1 MPLRTFLLKGSWML
15 LIPLIDSIYL
25 LLNHSNEHVYILVT
39 VFDKSIPFKQLFVV
53 PYIAWFG
60 LIFIALIWFMY
71 RDFKLYIFSIISIIL
86 GLIISFI
93 IFSLFQTTV
102 PRPEILGEDIFSQ
115 LTKFI
120 YTIDNPFNA
129 FPSIHVLT
137 SYIVFLGCQQT
148 KGHFPKISLVI
159 QGVVIL
165 VILATLFLKQHTLL
179 DVLGGLMLGGSLF
192 KAVDWFEGAFYKSK
206 KLVSKKL
213 KVNQDENEHILE
225 LNKV

>member
-25 LLNHSNEHVYILVT
+25 LLNHSNEHVYMLVT
-39 VFDKSIPFKQLFVV
+39 IFDKSIPFKQLFVV

-60 LIFIALIWFMY
+60 LIFVALILFMY
-71 RDFKLYIFSIISIIL
+71 RDIKLYIFSIISIIL
-86 GLIISFI
+86 GLLISFI

-102 PRPEILGEDIFSQ
+102 PRPEILGDDIFSQ

-137 SYIVFLGCQQT
+137 SYIIFLGCQQT

-165 VILATLFLKQHTLL
+165 VILATLFLKQHTIL
-179 DVLGGLMLGGSLF
+179 DVLGGLILGGSLF
-192 KAVDWFEGAFYKSK
+192 KTVDWFEGAFYNKSK
-206 KLVSKKL
+206 KLK
-213 KVNQDENEHILE
+213 
-225 LNKV
+225 